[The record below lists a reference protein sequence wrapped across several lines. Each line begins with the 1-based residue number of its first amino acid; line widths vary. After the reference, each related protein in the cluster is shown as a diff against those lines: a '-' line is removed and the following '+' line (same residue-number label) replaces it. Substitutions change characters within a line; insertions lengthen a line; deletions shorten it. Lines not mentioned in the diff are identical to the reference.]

1 MRFYITSLGKLS
13 NIFSLNHIKKI
24 FTGKGMSIVIHQ
36 LDRAGRSDEVREIF
50 RIEMIG
56 EEDRE
61 EWFNI
66 IENEQI
72 DLLNMSEHLFH
83 CL

>member
-1 MRFYITSLGKLS
+1 
-13 NIFSLNHIKKI
+13 
-24 FTGKGMSIVIHQ
+24 MSIVIHQ
-36 LDRAGRSDEVREIF
+36 LDRAGRSDEVRDIF
-50 RIEMIG
+50 RIEMVG